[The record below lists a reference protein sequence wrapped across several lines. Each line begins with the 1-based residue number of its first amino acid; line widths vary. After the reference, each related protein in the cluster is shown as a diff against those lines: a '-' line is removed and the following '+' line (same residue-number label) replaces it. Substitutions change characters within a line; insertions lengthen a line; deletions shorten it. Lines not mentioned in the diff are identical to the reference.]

1 MILRFELIAQ
11 AWRALRNARPTRI
24 LEPETIA
31 DKPRREEMRAAFCK
45 RTVPIHEEARF
56 KSMTAGAFMI
66 HQ

>member
-1 MILRFELIAQ
+1 VILRFELVAQ
-11 AWRALRNARPTRI
+11 AWRALRNARPRLI

-31 DKPRREEMRAAFCK
+31 DKSRRKETLAAFFK

-56 KSMTAGAFMI
+56 KSMTAGAFKL